1 MTAPLTAAGSRT
13 VLVID
18 DEPLVRAVIGRLLED
33 WGFKAVEAGNGKE
46 GLQLARRVNGALC
59 LVISDLTMPEMDGLE
74 FAGAFRK
81 LYPTVPILF
90 ITGKSAT
97 ALADRISGGRDHL
110 LFKPFDPDT
119 FLDTVARILES
130 RLNQRSVPA

>member
-18 DEPLVRAVIGRLLED
+18 DEPLVRTVVARLLEE
-33 WGFKAVEAGNGKE
+33 WGFKAVEARNGKE
-46 GLQLARRVNGALC
+46 GLQLARGVDGALS

-81 LYPTVPILF
+81 LYPAVPILF
-90 ITGKSAT
+90 ITGKSAS
-97 ALADRISGGRDHL
+97 ALADRISSGRDHL

-130 RLNQRSVPA
+130 RLNHRAIPA